1 MIVPHDP
8 LYVTRPT
15 LPPRDDIEDLLKEI
29 WDSRFLTNRGPLLQ
43 RFETELER
51 YLDVPHVS
59 LVANAT
65 LGCMVALRSLGI
77 DQGEVITPAFSFVA
91 TAHAARWVG
100 FNLVFADIDPVT
112 LNLDPKDVE
121 RRITPRTRA
130 IFPVH
135 CYANPCD
142 VEALAE
148 IGARHNIPVI
158 YDGAHCFGA
167 VDEGGSLL
175 RHGDLSVV
183 SFHATKVFSTFE
195 GGAIISHDAKTKQLI
210 DRLCNYGIV
219 DETQIEALGLNA
231 KMSELHAA
239 LGLAQ
244 LPYVASDIEKRAGV
258 SQRYWDQMSG
268 IPGVTCVCP
277 PNRAG
282 LNYYSFPILVG
293 QQYPMSRDILYQKLQ
308 DVGVHARKYF
318 YPLLADL
325 PMYSDVS
332 PGGLDNARRAS
343 EQVLC
348 LPLYPDL
355 ASTDQDRIIAC
366 ICDPCG

>member
-1 MIVPHDP
+1 MSRDP
-8 LYVTRPT
+8 LFVTRPT
-15 LPPRDDIEDLLKEI
+15 LPPRDDIEDLLQGV
-29 WDSRFLTNRGPLLQ
+29 WDSRFLTNRGPLVQ
-43 RFETELER
+43 RFETELKR

-65 LGCMVALRSLGI
+65 LGCMVALRSLGV
-77 DQGEVITPAFSFVA
+77 DDGEIITPAFSFVA

-100 FNLVFADIDPVT
+100 LDIVFADIDPVS
-112 LNLDPKDVE
+112 LNLDPQDVE

-142 VEALAE
+142 VAALAE

-167 VDEGGSLL
+167 DDEGGSLL
-175 RHGDLSVV
+175 HHGDMSVV

-195 GGAIISHDAKTKQLI
+195 GGAIISHDAETKQAL

-219 DETQIEALGLNA
+219 NETQIEALGLNA
-231 KMSELHAA
+231 KMSEIHAA
-239 LGLAQ
+239 VGLAQ
-244 LPYVASDIEKRAGV
+244 LPYVARDIENRAKV
-258 SQRYWDQMSG
+258 SQRYWGQLSNTQG
-268 IPGVTCVCP
+268 IKCICP
-277 PNRAG
+277 PGRAG
-282 LNYYSFPILVG
+282 MNYYSFPILVG
-293 QQYPMSRDILYQKLQ
+293 PDYPVSRDDLYQKLK
-308 DVGVHARKYF
+308 DAGVHARRYF

-325 PMYSDVS
+325 PMYRDASR
-332 PGGLDNARRAS
+332 GGLHVARQAA
-343 EQVLC
+343 EHVLC

-355 ASTDQDRIIAC
+355 SHSDQDRVIAC